1 MRCELGSKL
10 VDLAIRGITLVGHG
24 TKSGLGE
31 TEIAALATE
40 AEDQPWNL
48 LDALVHPEEGA
59 LGHAGTTEIVGELEE
74 RVAACPDELA
84 RRGSRRRN
92 RAGCGSTC
100 WRRTGEKRGVRK
112 GWRGGGGGG
121 EGGADRG
128 EEKGGKGGAG
138 QVGVM
143 GGMVES

>member
-84 RRGSRRRN
+84 RRGSRRN

-112 GWRGGGGGG
+112 GWRGGGGGVRG
-121 EGGADRG
+121 ARIGGRRRGAKGAQDRS
-128 EEKGGKGGAG
+128 
-138 QVGVM
+138 V
-143 GGMVES
+143 